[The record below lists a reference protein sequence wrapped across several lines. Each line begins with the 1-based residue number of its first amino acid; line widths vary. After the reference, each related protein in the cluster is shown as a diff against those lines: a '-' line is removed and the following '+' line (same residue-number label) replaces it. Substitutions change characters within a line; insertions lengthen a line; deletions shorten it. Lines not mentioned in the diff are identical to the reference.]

1 MKISTQT
8 ICFSLLKWKMEDFS
22 VNLNAMI
29 SPGISQIKNRQI
41 IRSYDGD
48 GDGICDTIEV
58 AKWLVDCYRAMNK
71 TFQPTATDIA
81 SYVQVIDRN
90 RTGKVS
96 LDDLENFIAKFF
108 YNPNRD

>member
-1 MKISTQT
+1 
-8 ICFSLLKWKMEDFS
+8 
-22 VNLNAMI
+22 
-29 SPGISQIKNRQI
+29 
-41 IRSYDGD
+41 
-48 GDGICDTIEV
+48 
-58 AKWLVDCYRAMNK
+58 MNK